1 VLPVFFHIYSVT
13 IQVGANNRQNH
24 QLVTVQDHK
33 VNVMAILKDTDP
45 DVYRYIQYELERQT
59 NQLELIASENI
70 VSQAVL
76 EAQGSIFTNKYAEG
90 YPNRRYYGGCD
101 FADEVESLACSR
113 AKEIFNA
120 EYANVQP
127 HSGSQ
132 ANMAVY
138 FATLKPGDKVL
149 GMDLAHGGH
158 LTHGAAVSF
167 SGKLYNFVSYGVRR
181 DSETID
187 MEEVERIA
195 FENRPKMIVA
205 GASSYPRIIDFEGFR
220 RIADQIGALFMV
232 DMAHI
237 AGLVAAGVHPS
248 PVPYADFV
256 TTTTHKTMRGPR
268 GGLIL
273 AKEKY
278 AKALDSNIFPGIQ
291 GGPLVHVIA
300 AKAVAFKE
308 AMTEEYKEYQ
318 QQVVINASV
327 LANRLSEHG
336 FRIVSGGTDNHL
348 MLIDLKSKDMT
359 GKEAE
364 RLLEDAG
371 ITVNKNAIPFDTQ
384 SRFVAGGIRLGT
396 PAVTS
401 RGLMEQEMIKIADW
415 VNLVLTS
422 RQPVDTGRVR
432 RQVREL
438 CGALPLY
445 PEIERDESLI

>member
-1 VLPVFFHIYSVT
+1 
-13 IQVGANNRQNH
+13 
-24 QLVTVQDHK
+24 
-33 VNVMAILKDTDP
+33 MATLKETDP
-45 DVYRYIQYELERQT
+45 DVYRYIQYELERQA

-90 YPNRRYYGGCD
+90 YPGRRYYGGCD
-101 FADEVESLACSR
+101 YADEVESLACNR

-158 LTHGAAVSF
+158 LTHGATVSF
-167 SGKLYNFVSYGVRR
+167 SGKLFNFVSYGVRR

-205 GASSYPRIIDFEGFR
+205 GASAYPRIIDFEGFR

-256 TTTTHKTMRGPR
+256 TTTTHKTLRGPR
-268 GGLIL
+268 GGMIL
-273 AKEKY
+273 AKEKH
-278 AKALDSNIFPGIQ
+278 AKVLDSNIFPGIQ

-300 AKAVAFKE
+300 AKAVSFKE
-308 AMTEEYKEYQ
+308 AMTQEYREYQ
-318 QQVVINASV
+318 QQVVTNAAV
-327 LANRLSEHG
+327 LANRLQEHG

-348 MLIDLKSKDMT
+348 MLIDLKSKDIT

-371 ITVNKNAIPFDTQ
+371 LTVNKNAIPFDTQ
-384 SRFVAGGIRLGT
+384 SRFVTGGIRLGT
-396 PAVTS
+396 PAVTT
-401 RGLMEQEMIKIADW
+401 RGLKEGEMIKIGDW
-415 VNLVLTS
+415 VNRVLTS
-422 RQPVDTGRVR
+422 RQPAVIGQVR
-432 RQVREL
+432 QEVREL
-438 CGALPLY
+438 CQALPLY
-445 PEIERDESLI
+445 PEIPRDESLV